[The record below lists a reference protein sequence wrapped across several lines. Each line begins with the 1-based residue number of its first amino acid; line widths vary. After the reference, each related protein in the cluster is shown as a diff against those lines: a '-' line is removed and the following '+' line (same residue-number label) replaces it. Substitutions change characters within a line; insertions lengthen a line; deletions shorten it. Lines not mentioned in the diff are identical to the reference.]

1 MKPTSRR
8 KTRRRFNVSDIR
20 GRVTDE
26 QILSKKFKL
35 VIASRFV
42 KRFLCVAS
50 SFMKGF
56 FVNRL
61 ANEKSVYL
69 RHAAHQK
76 IDWYPWSEEAFDL
89 ARRQDK
95 PLFLSTGAVW
105 CHWCHVMAG
114 QCFENDEIVN
124 LMNELFI
131 NIKLDRDE
139 RPDIDRRYQQAVAA
153 MGAGSGWPLSVFL
166 TPDKKP
172 FFGGTYF
179 PPEDMQGRPGFKNVL
194 RAVSNFYKTKRSDVS
209 VYSSQVMDTLKP
221 EILLPDD
228 LNKSSLDVAAKDIL
242 SHFDA
247 QHGGFGTSPKF
258 PMPGALEFL
267 LRRFSVSREAA
278 TGGAVRRTLDAM
290 ARGGFHDQIG
300 GGFHRYSVDE
310 EWIVPHFEKMAD
322 DNAWLL
328 RNYVDAYAVF
338 GDERFKGVA
347 RGVIAFTRDVLSD
360 PGGGFHASQDAD
372 VVRDDE
378 GGYFTWTDDDFK
390 KILTAEEYAVLTL
403 HLFHDRGHM
412 HHDPSKTVLAVAQVP
427 EEIAAKLGKSFVEV
441 SETIRRGKE
450 KLLRE
455 RNARKAPFVDRTLY
469 TSLNG
474 MLITSYLQ
482 AYRLL
487 GDPSL
492 KDFALLSLDRILRD
506 RLVGN
511 TLYHSEGVPAV
522 LDDII
527 YLIEAL
533 IAAYEGTGMRSH
545 LDRADA
551 LMTEC
556 MKKFK
561 AEGGGFFDTEGEVLG
576 TRLRPIEDIPHPSAN
591 AVAVMLLLKLFR
603 LTGEE
608 SYRIVAEK
616 ALKIFFRAAGEMG
629 IHAGTYF
636 CALDTYFNMLK
647 LTVESDPGSDL
658 SRAALALSGPYS
670 TILYGANNGRVIPC
684 INETCFEPITDV
696 ARLKDFFLHLPAR

>member
-1 MKPTSRR
+1 
-8 KTRRRFNVSDIR
+8 
-20 GRVTDE
+20 VTNSVVKG
-26 QILSKKFKL
+26 IL
-35 VIASRFV
+35 
-42 KRFLCVAS
+42 
-50 SFMKGF
+50 
-56 FVNRL
+56 VNRL
-61 ANEKSVYL
+61 ANAKSAYL
-69 RHAAHQK
+69 YHAAYQK
-76 IDWYPWSEEAFDL
+76 VDWYPWSEEAFDR
-89 ARRQDK
+89 ARREDK

-105 CHWCHVMAG
+105 CHWCHVMAK
-114 QCFENDEIVN
+114 QCFENDDIVN
-124 LMNELFI
+124 IMNELFI

-194 RAVSNFYKTKRSDVS
+194 GAVSNFYKTKRGDVA
-209 VYSSQVMDTLKP
+209 VYSSQVMDTLQA
-221 EILLPDD
+221 EVLLPDD
-228 LNKSSLDVAAKDIL
+228 LKKSFLDEAVKDIL
-242 SHFDA
+242 SHFDS

-267 LRRFSVSREAA
+267 LRRFSVIRDTA
-278 TGGAVRRTLDAM
+278 TGDAVRKTLDAM

-310 EWIVPHFEKMAD
+310 AWIVPHFEKMAD

-328 RNYVDAYAVF
+328 RNYIDAYAVF
-338 GDERFKGVA
+338 GDERFKDVA
-347 RGVIAFTRDVLSD
+347 RGIIAFTRDVLSD
-360 PGGGFHASQDAD
+360 DGGGFHASQDAD
-372 VVRDDE
+372 VTPDDE

-390 KILTAEEYAVLTL
+390 KVLTDEEYAVLTL
-403 HLFHDRGHM
+403 HLLHERGYM
-412 HHDPSKTVLAVAQVP
+412 HHDPSKKVLAVAHVP
-427 EEIAAKLGKSFVEV
+427 EDIAAKLGRPFVDV
-441 SETIRRGKE
+441 SEMIQCGKE

-455 RNARKAPFVDRTLY
+455 RSARKAPFVDKTLY

-506 RLVGN
+506 RLLGN
-511 TLYHSEGVPAV
+511 TVYHSEGVPAV

-533 IAAYEGTGMRSH
+533 IAAYEATGMRSH
-545 LDRADA
+545 LDHADA

-556 MKKFK
+556 MERFGD
-561 AEGGGFFDTEGEVLG
+561 EGGGFFDTEGEVLG
-576 TRLRPIEDIPHPSAN
+576 TRLRRIEDIPHPSAN
-591 AVAVMLLLKLFR
+591 AIAVTLLLKLFR
-603 LTGEE
+603 LTGKE
-608 SYRIVAEK
+608 SYRIASEK
-616 ALKIFFRAAGEMG
+616 ALKIFCRAAREMG

-636 CALDTYFNMLK
+636 YALDAYFSMLI
-647 LTVESDPGSDL
+647 LTVEADPGSDL
-658 SRAALALSGPYS
+658 SRAARALSGPFS
-670 TILYGANNGRVIPC
+670 TILYGSDNGRVIPC
-684 INETCFEPITDV
+684 INETCFEPIYDP
-696 ARLKDFFLHLPAR
+696 ARLKDFFLRVPPQ